1 MRTISIGEG
10 KPLKVTIDQRARLK
24 DFLENEHKK
33 ALQARAGWEN
43 MCRTAIRMYQGT
55 PPDHQRW
62 LPFENAPVIEVTIGA
77 MACDTVISQAEDL
90 IFQVKPPLTIRSRK
104 GDFDDTADAVQDLVN
119 HGVESGFWNFEPGVK
134 EGLIDQV
141 QLGMVVGYIPYTKT
155 VRKTDV
161 REVVTF
167 GPKIHCLAPEDF
179 IIPPNATKDIQ
190 VCKFATMRMWMGT
203 KELKL
208 RGRLNN
214 WTVDDASAPD
224 SSSVVRADRLRTAGV
239 SGGGLDTKPPVVIGD
254 TFCYFDIDDDGI
266 EEDLEV
272 IWNMTSGNIL
282 KVMYNRYDSRPF
294 VLECY
299 QDRAHTAFGLGVL
312 EMMIPYEREV
322 TEIHNN
328 HIWNMMIANTKVY
341 QGPATGMQETTAIYP
356 GKYMINDEG
365 PGGRIEVMD
374 MGTVNGT
381 AIQAESVVTA
391 MARERVGTTQ
401 LSAPIRSSSRTPGI
415 SMLSMM
421 QQANRRFTHPFNNM
435 RNFGAQVV
443 MHCLYRLQEQVRA
456 GNKDV
461 KKKLKEIL
469 GDDKAELV
477 IDLFKASDVELTDA
491 LDVQLTAS
499 SVSVNRESDRQ
510 NMVMLATQIY
520 PVYFSAMKELAQFIA
535 QPPFPGA
542 DKVAKRAEKMINK
555 FFGKVLKTFDQISD
569 VRSLQIDLD
578 QIQPVMQQLGMEQ
591 TPGMLNGMVG
601 AMGGPQGQP
610 QPGGAP
616 PGVPIQ

>member
-1 MRTISIGEG
+1 MRTIALGEG
-10 KPLKVTIDQRARLK
+10 KRLKIDTEQRARLK
-24 DFLENEHKK
+24 DKLFNSHKN
-33 ALQARAGWEN
+33 ALDARAGWEN

-104 GDFDDTADAVQDLVN
+104 ADFDDTADAVQDLVN

-141 QLGMVVGYIPYTKT
+141 QLGTVIGYVPYTKT
-155 VRKTDV
+155 VRKTDI

-167 GPKIHCLAPEDF
+167 GPKIYCLAPEDF

-190 VCKFATMRMWMGT
+190 ACEFATMRMWMG
-203 KELKL
+203 KDELNL
-208 RGRLNN
+208 RARLNN
-214 WTVDDASAPD
+214 WTVDDAASPD
-224 SSSVVRADRLRTAGV
+224 SSSIVRADRMRTAGV
-239 SGGGLDTKPPVVIGD
+239 SGGSLDTKPKIAIAD
-254 TFCYFDIDDDGI
+254 TFIYFDIDDDGI
-266 EEDLEV
+266 QEDLEV
-272 IWNMTSGNIL
+272 IWNMTSGGIL
-282 KVMYNRYDSRPF
+282 KIMYNRFDCRPF
-294 VLECY
+294 VLENY

-312 EMMIPYEREV
+312 EMTIPFEREV

-328 HIWNMMIANTKVY
+328 HIWNMMIANAKVY
-341 QGPATGMQETTAIYP
+341 SGPATAMQETTSIYP
-356 GKYMINDEG
+356 GKYIINDDGAAGE
-365 PGGRIEVMD
+365 IKALD

-381 AIQAESVVTA
+381 AIQAESLVMA
-391 MARERVGTTQ
+391 MARERVGTTSI
-401 LSAPIRSSSRTPGI
+401 SAPIRSSSRTPGI

-435 RNFGAQVV
+435 RNFGAKVAMQ
-443 MHCLYRLQEQVRA
+443 CLFRLQEQVRS

-461 KKKLKEIL
+461 KKKIKQIMGEE
-469 GDDKAELV
+469 KADL
-477 IDLFKASDVELTDA
+477 IFDLFKSNEVELTDA
-491 LDVQLTAS
+491 LDIQLTAS

-520 PVYFSAMKELAQFIA
+520 PVYFSAMKELAAFIA

-542 DKVAKRAEKMINK
+542 DKVAKQAEKMINK

-578 QIQPVMQQLGMEQ
+578 EIHPVMQSLGMEQ
-591 TPGMLNGMVG
+591 TPGQLNGMVS
-601 AMGGPQGQP
+601 AMGGGQ
-610 QPGGAP
+610 QQGAP
-616 PGVPIQ
+616 PGAPIQ

>member
-1 MRTISIGEG
+1 MRTIAIGEG
-10 KPLKVTIDQRARLK
+10 KPLKVSMEQRARLK
-24 DFLENEHKK
+24 ERLQNKHKS

-43 MCRTAIRMYQGT
+43 ICRQCIRMYQGT
-55 PPDHQRW
+55 PDENNRW
-62 LPFENAPVIEVTIGA
+62 RPFENAPVIEVTIGA

-104 GDFDDTADAVQDLVN
+104 GEFDDAAEAVQDLVN
-119 HGVESGFWNFEPGVK
+119 HGVESGFWNFEAGVK
-134 EGLIDQV
+134 EALIDQV
-141 QLGMVVGYIPYTKT
+141 QMGTVVGYIPYTKT

-167 GPKIHCLAPEDF
+167 GPKIYCLAPEDF
-179 IIPPNATKDIQ
+179 IIPANATKNIQ
-190 VCKFATMRMWMGT
+190 SCEFATMRMWMG
-203 KELKL
+203 KDELNL
-208 RGRLNN
+208 RARLNN
-214 WTVDDASAPD
+214 WTVDDAAAPD
-224 SSSVVRADRLRTAGV
+224 TSSAVRADRMRAAGV
-239 SGGGLDTKPPVVIGD
+239 SGGSLDTKPPVVIGD
-254 TFCYFDIDDDGI
+254 TFIYFDIDDDGI

-312 EMMIPYEREV
+312 EMMIPFEREV

-328 HIWNMMIANTKVY
+328 HIWNMMLANTKMY
-341 QGPATGMQETTAIYP
+341 QGPSTGMQETTSAYP
-356 GKYMINDEG
+356 GKYLINDEG
-365 PGGRIEVMD
+365 PQGEIKVLD
-374 MGTVNGT
+374 MGEVNGT

-391 MARERVGTTQ
+391 MGRERVGTTQ
-401 LSAPIRSSSRTPGI
+401 ISAPIRSSSRTPGI

-469 GDDKAELV
+469 GDDKAEMV
-477 IDLFKASDVELTDA
+477 VDLFKSSDVELTDA
-491 LDVQLTAS
+491 LDIQLTAS

-520 PVYFSAMKELAQFIA
+520 PVYFAAMKELAQFIA

-542 DKVAKRAEKMINK
+542 DKVAKQAEKMINK

-569 VRSLQIDLD
+569 VRSLQVDLD
-578 QIQPVMQQLGMEQ
+578 EIQPMMQQLGMEQ
-591 TPGMLNGMVG
+591 VPGQINGALTQMSQPNG
-601 AMGGPQGQP
+601 AA
-610 QPGGAP
+610 PGGAP
-616 PGVPIQ
+616 PQGQPIH

>member
-10 KPLKVTIDQRARLK
+10 KPLKINMEQRARLK
-24 DFLENEHKK
+24 ERLQNKHKS

-55 PPDHQRW
+55 PPDHARW

-104 GDFDDTADAVQDLVN
+104 GDFDDAADAVQDLVN

-179 IIPPNATKDIQ
+179 IIPANATKNIQ
-190 VCKFATMRMWMGT
+190 TCEFATMRMWMG
-203 KELKL
+203 KDELNL
-208 RGRLNN
+208 RARLNN
-214 WTVDDASAPD
+214 WTVDDAAAPD
-224 SSSVVRADRLRTAGV
+224 TSSVIRADRLRTAGV
-239 SGGGLDTKPPVVIGD
+239 SGGQLDTKPPVTIGD
-254 TFCYFDIDDDGI
+254 TFIYFDIDDDGI

-272 IWNMTSGNIL
+272 IWNMTSGNVL

-312 EMMIPYEREV
+312 EMMIPFEREV

-328 HIWNMMIANTKVY
+328 HIWNMMLANTKMY
-341 QGPATGMQETTAIYP
+341 QGPSTGMQETTAAYP
-356 GKYMINDEG
+356 GKYLINDEG
-365 PGGRIEVMD
+365 PQGEIKVLD
-374 MGTVNGT
+374 MGEVNGT

-391 MARERVGTTQ
+391 MGRERIGTTQ
-401 LSAPIRSSSRTPGI
+401 ISAPIRSSSRTPGI

-435 RNFGAQVV
+435 RNFGSQVV
-443 MHCLYRLQEQVRA
+443 MHCLFRLQEQVRA

-461 KKKLKEIL
+461 AKKLKEIL
-469 GDDKAELV
+469 GDDKAGLV
-477 IDLFKASDVELTDA
+477 IDLFKHSKVELTDA
-491 LDVQLTAS
+491 LDIQLTAS

-510 NMVMLATQIY
+510 NMVMLATQIW
-520 PVYFSAMKELAQFIA
+520 PVYFQAMTQLAQFIA

-542 DKVAKRAEKMINK
+542 DKVAKQAEKAINK
-555 FFGKVLKTFDQISD
+555 FFGKILKTFDQISD
-569 VRSLQIDLD
+569 VRSLQVDLD
-578 QIQPVMQQLGMEQ
+578 DIQPMMQQLGMEQ
-591 TPGMLNGMVG
+591 VPGQLNGMMSQMGQNG
-601 AMGGPQGQP
+601 AGPGGPPQGQP
-610 QPGGAP
+610 PMH
-616 PGVPIQ
+616 

>member
-1 MRTISIGEG
+1 ME
-10 KPLKVTIDQRARLK
+10 QRARLK
-24 DFLENEHKK
+24 ERLQNKHKS

-43 MCRTAIRMYQGT
+43 ICRQCIRMYQGT
-55 PPDHQRW
+55 PDENNRW
-62 LPFENAPVIEVTIGA
+62 RPFENAPVIEVTIGA

-104 GDFDDTADAVQDLVN
+104 GEFDDAAEAVQDLVN
-119 HGVESGFWNFEPGVK
+119 HGVESGFWNFEAGVK
-134 EGLIDQV
+134 EALIDQV
-141 QLGMVVGYIPYTKT
+141 QMGTVVGYIPYTKT

-167 GPKIHCLAPEDF
+167 GPKIYCLAPEDF
-179 IIPPNATKDIQ
+179 IIPANATKNVQ
-190 VCKFATMRMWMGT
+190 SCEFATMRMWMG
-203 KELKL
+203 KDELNL
-208 RGRLNN
+208 RARLNN
-214 WTVDDASAPD
+214 WTVDDAAAPD
-224 SSSVVRADRLRTAGV
+224 TSSVVRADRMRAAGV
-239 SGGGLDTKPPVVIGD
+239 SGGSLDTKPPVVIGD
-254 TFCYFDIDDDGI
+254 TFIYFDIDDDGI

-322 TEIHNN
+322 TEIHNA
-328 HIWNMMIANTKVY
+328 HIHNMMIANTKMY
-341 QGPATGMQETTAIYP
+341 QGPSTGMQEATAIYP
-356 GKYMINDEG
+356 GKYLINDEG
-365 PGGRIEVMD
+365 PQGEIKVLD
-374 MGTVNGT
+374 MGEVNPT
-381 AIQAESVVTA
+381 AMQAESVVTA
-391 MARERVGTTQ
+391 MGRERVGTTQ
-401 LSAPIRSSSRTPGI
+401 ISAPIRSSSRTPGI

-477 IDLFKASDVELTDA
+477 IDLFKSSDVELTDA
-491 LDVQLTAS
+491 LDIQLTAS

-510 NMVMLATQIY
+510 NMVMLATQIW
-520 PVYFSAMKELAQFIA
+520 PVYFQAIEQLAGIIA
-535 QPPFPGA
+535 HPPFPGA
-542 DKVAKRAEKMINK
+542 DKVARQAEKAINK
-555 FFGKVLKTFDQISD
+555 FFGKILKTFDQISD
-569 VRSLQIDLD
+569 VRSLQVDLD
-578 QIQPVMQQLGMEQ
+578 EIQPMMQQLGMEQ
-591 TPGMLNGMVG
+591 VPGQINGALTQMSQPNG
-601 AMGGPQGQP
+601 AVSGGAPPQGQP
-610 QPGGAP
+610 
-616 PGVPIQ
+616 IH